1 MAMRIPEDVIENVR
15 SSVNIAD
22 VVGQYVQ
29 LKKSGKNLFGLCPFH
44 EEKTPSFSVNE
55 EKQIFHC
62 FSCGRGGNVFKFLME
77 LNNIIFPEAVL
88 QVADD
93 ANITI
98 ADEYKQT
105 ENSPVN
111 SEFGQLIGLYED
123 AAKLYHHVLMNTQV
137 GEEALDYLHKRGLD
151 DDTIN
156 TFDIGFAPAEG
167 LLKPFFEERNVDYQ
181 TLRSSGLFIENQDGQ
196 LRDRF
201 SNRVMFT
208 IRNAS
213 GKVIAFS
220 GRLLHKDPDAPKYLN
235 SPETKIFH
243 KSDTLFN
250 FDLARREIRKADA
263 VILFEGFM
271 DVIAA
276 YSAGVKN
283 GIASMGTSLTTD
295 QIGILQRVTNTLYV
309 SYDGDDAGQNATHRA
324 LSLISGQSNMD
335 LGVVQMPEGLD
346 PDEYLRKYDAE
357 HFRAVYEGAKE
368 TPVGFA
374 LRYLARGRNLDNQS
388 DQLTYL
394 NEVLKIVAGVHSP
407 VEQDLYLNQLVD
419 RFGVD
424 KASLKEQ
431 LADIRQTQTPTVVP
445 GEQPAT
451 PLPSTPT
458 PVKQL
463 VREPAHLDRIERAE
477 RLLLHRMLIDQSV
490 WLHVTANQDFHFV
503 HDQYQ
508 TLFLMAQGFKQTHA
522 NVQIAAFLDYVNDDE
537 LQHTLIDITEQPSVD
552 REDMTDVNDCMHII
566 MNQAP
571 IEEQI
576 RQKNIAMI
584 EAKRLNNHDLQNQ
597 LTLELVNLY
606 KQKQAMKNA

>member
-1 MAMRIPEDVIENVR
+1 MATRIPEDVIETVR
-15 SSVNIAD
+15 TSVNIAD
-22 VVGQYVQ
+22 VVGQTVQ

-44 EEKTPSFSVNE
+44 EERTPSFSVNE

-77 LNNIIFPEAVL
+77 LNNLSFPEAVL

-93 ANITI
+93 ANINI
-98 ADEYKQT
+98 AAEYRQVESAPVDTQT
-105 ENSPVN
+105 SR
-111 SEFGQLIGLYED
+111 LIALYED
-123 AAKLYHHVLMNTQV
+123 AAKLYHHVLVNTQL
-137 GEEALDYLHKRGLD
+137 GEEALAYLHDRGLD
-151 DDTIN
+151 DETIEAFN
-156 TFDIGFAPAEG
+156 IGFAPSEG
-167 LLKPFFEERNVDYQ
+167 LLKPFFEERQIDYQ
-181 TLRSSGLFIENQDGQ
+181 LLRRSGLFIENQDGQ

-208 IRNAS
+208 IRNQR

-235 SPETKIFH
+235 SPETDIFH

-250 FDLARREIRKADA
+250 FDLARPEIRKADA

-276 YSAGVKN
+276 YSAGIKN

-295 QIGILQRVTNTLYV
+295 QIGILQRVAHTLYV

-324 LSLISGQSNMD
+324 LSLIGEQSTMT

-346 PDEYLRKYDAE
+346 PDEYLRKYDAKR
-357 HFRAVYEGAKE
+357 FRAVYEGAKE

-394 NEVLKIVAGVHSP
+394 DEVLKIIAGVRAP
-407 VEQDLYLNQLVD
+407 VERDLYINQLAE
-419 RFGVD
+419 RFDVD
-424 KASLKEQ
+424 KASLKQQ
-431 LADIRQTQTPTVVP
+431 LAEMLQSRQA
-445 GEQPAT
+445 PAT
-451 PLPSTPT
+451 VAGEGHLA
-458 PVKQL
+458 
-463 VREPAHLDRIERAE
+463 PAAPPRQVEQERAVLSQVERAE
-477 RLLLHRMLIDQSV
+477 QLLLERMLTDQSV

-508 TLFLMAQGFKQTHA
+508 TLFLLAQGFKQTHA
-522 NVQIAAFLDYVNDDE
+522 ELQIAGFLDYINDDA
-537 LQHTLIDITEQPSVD
+537 LQRVLIEVTERPTVTRND
-552 REDMTDVNDCMHII
+552 LTDVDDCMHLI
-566 MNQAP
+566 MHQAP
-571 IEEQI
+571 LDEAI
-576 RQKNIAMI
+576 RQKNLAMI
-584 EAKRLNNHDLQNQ
+584 EAKRLNNRDLQNQ
-597 LTLELVNLY
+597 LTLDLVNLY

>member
-1 MAMRIPEDVIENVR
+1 MATRIPEDVIESVR
-15 SSVNIAD
+15 GSVNIAD

-77 LNNIIFPEAVL
+77 LNNISFPEAVI

-105 ENSPVN
+105 DSSPVN

-137 GEEALDYLHKRGLD
+137 GEAALDYLHKRGLD
-151 DDTIN
+151 DETIA
-156 TFDIGFAPAEG
+156 TFDIGFAPGEG
-167 LLKPFFEERNVDYQ
+167 LLKPFFEERHVDYQ
-181 TLRSSGLFIENQDGQ
+181 LLRSSGLFIENQDGQ

-250 FDLARREIRKADA
+250 FDLARKEIRKADS

-283 GIASMGTSLTTD
+283 GIASMGTSLTSD
-295 QIGILQRVTNTLYV
+295 QIGILQRITSTLYV

-324 LSLISGQSNMD
+324 LSLISDQSNMN

-374 LRYLARGRNLDNQS
+374 LRYLARGRNLDNPS

-394 NEVLKIVAGVHSP
+394 TEVLKIVAGVQSP
-407 VEQDLYLNQLVD
+407 VEQDLYLNQLAD
-419 RFGVD
+419 RFGVE
-424 KASLKEQ
+424 KGSLKQQ
-431 LADIRQTQTPTVVP
+431 LAEVRQTRAATVVP
-445 GEQPAT
+445 GEQQT
-451 PLPSTPT
+451 PVDTPT

-463 VREPAHLDRIERAE
+463 VREPDHLDRIERAE
-477 RLLLHRMLIDQSV
+477 RLLLHRMLTDQSV
-490 WLHVTANQDFHFV
+490 WLHVTANQDFNFV

-522 NVQIAAFLDYVNDDE
+522 ELQIAAFLDYVNDDE
-537 LQHTLIDITEQPSVD
+537 LQRTLIEITEQPSVTRD
-552 REDMTDVNDCMHII
+552 DMDDVNDCMHLI

-571 IEEQI
+571 IEELI
-576 RQKNIAMI
+576 RQKNLAMI
-584 EAKRLNNHDLQNQ
+584 EAKRLNNHDLQNK

-606 KQKQAMKNA
+606 RQKQAMKNA

>member
-1 MAMRIPEDVIENVR
+1 MATRIPEEIIESVR
-15 SSVNIAD
+15 TSVNIAD

-29 LKKSGKNLFGLCPFH
+29 LKKSGRNLFGLCPFH
-44 EEKTPSFSVNE
+44 EEKTASFSVNE

-77 LNNIIFPEAVL
+77 LNDVSFPEAVI

-98 ADEYKQT
+98 PDTYKQVDQP
-105 ENSPVN
+105 NVDSD
-111 SEFGQLIGLYED
+111 FARLIGLHEN

-137 GEEALDYLHKRGLD
+137 GEAALTYLHDRGLD
-151 DDTIN
+151 DETIA
-156 TFDIGFAPAEG
+156 TFNIGFAPGDG
-167 LLKPFFEERNVDYQ
+167 LLKPLFEERKVDYQ
-181 TLRSSGLFIENQDGQ
+181 LLRSSGLFIESQDGQ

-201 SNRVMFT
+201 TNRIMFT

-220 GRLLHKDPDAPKYLN
+220 GRILHKDPDSPKYLN

-250 FDLARREIRKADA
+250 FDLARKEIRKENA
-263 VILFEGFM
+263 VVLFEGFM

-295 QIGILQRVTNTLYV
+295 QIGILQRVAETLYV

-324 LSLISGQSNMD
+324 LSLIGEHSNMS
-335 LGVVQMPEGLD
+335 LGVIQMPEGLD

-374 LRYLARGRNLDNQS
+374 LRYLARGRNLNNQS
-388 DQLTYL
+388 EQLSYIE
-394 NEVLKIVAGVHSP
+394 EVLKIVAGVPSP
-407 VEQDLYLNQLVD
+407 VEQDLYLNQLAD
-419 RFGVD
+419 RFQID

-431 LADIRQTQTPTVVP
+431 LSGLRQSKKTTVVP
-445 GEQPAT
+445 GEQQTGQMAP
-451 PLPSTPT
+451 PL
-458 PVKQL
+458 KQ
-463 VREPAHLDRIERAE
+463 VEQEQPHFDRVERAE
-477 RLLLHRMLIDQSV
+477 RLLLHRMITDQNV

-503 HDQYQ
+503 HEHYQ
-508 TLFLMAQGFKQTHA
+508 TLFFLAQGYKQTHPEL
-522 NVQIAAFLDYVNDDE
+522 QIAGFLDYVNDDD
-537 LQHTLIDITEQPSVD
+537 LQRQLINLTEQPVVSRDDMSDVD
-552 REDMTDVNDCMHII
+552 DCMHII

-571 IEEQI
+571 VDETI
-576 RQKNIAMI
+576 RQKNLEMI
-584 EAKRLNNHDLQNQ
+584 EAKRLNNRDLQNQ
-597 LTLELVNLY
+597 LTLELVALY
-606 KQKQAMKNA
+606 KQKQDMRRA